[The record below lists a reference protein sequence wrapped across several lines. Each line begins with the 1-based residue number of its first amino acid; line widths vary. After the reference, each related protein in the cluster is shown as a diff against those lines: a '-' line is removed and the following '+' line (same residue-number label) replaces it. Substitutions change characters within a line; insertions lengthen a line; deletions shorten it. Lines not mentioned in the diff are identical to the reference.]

1 MPSNNKLSDTEI
13 NVRLQMPAARR
24 SHISLGALIQT
35 GTRKGELSTLTLND
49 ASPKPTVQN
58 GDGTGALYLVSSARA
73 EGTMPRLSGGSP
85 GPRSG
90 KFG

>member
-1 MPSNNKLSDTEI
+1 
-13 NVRLQMPAARR
+13 MPAARR
-24 SHISLGALIQT
+24 SRISLSALIQT
-35 GTRKGELSTLTLND
+35 GTRKEELPTLTLND

-58 GDGTGALYLVSSARA
+58 GDGTGVLALVSFARA